1 MADPGFPGGANLKGG
16 SVNLLFGKMIVKNC
30 MKMKEIKPTWGTYV
44 PRAPLGSATVP
55 VGTVAGRCVKKLH
68 SGETCVKRKESQS
81 VTLSLAFS
89 STNPERWFRHRT
101 RYLYNKSGRNRSVG
115 TDFSE
120 FHHSMARIGTSDH
133 RPCFTQ
139 KMCVNYPCYLRLFK
153 RAFRVRTRRSGFATA
168 PPMDTMNLTGIFFW
182 PISRKSIKAWRES
195 ELLITM
201 PEKHLSFITKLI
213 ISNFL

>member
-89 STNPERWFRHRT
+89 STNPERWHQI
-101 RYLYNKSGRNRSVG
+101 SV
-115 TDFSE
+115 
-120 FHHSMARIGTSDH
+120 
-133 RPCFTQ
+133 Q
-139 KMCVNYPCYLRLFK
+139 
-153 RAFRVRTRRSGFATA
+153 
-168 PPMDTMNLTGIFFW
+168 
-182 PISRKSIKAWRES
+182 
-195 ELLITM
+195 
-201 PEKHLSFITKLI
+201 
-213 ISNFL
+213 